1 MADDEICEMC
11 VGPLEPPIHTREDGS
26 RICQLCHEGLPK
38 KSNDRALDT
47 GWSVAKGMFENPGG
61 FGADEC
67 NLCGEKGG
75 EENPLYESKQGN
87 SYCKGCYSQRGRIE

>member
-1 MADDEICEMC
+1 MAKCPKCGKPQKEDTDGDE
-11 VGPLEPPIHTREDGS
+11 RY
-26 RICQLCHEGLPK
+26 CQGHSPFD
-38 KSNDRALDT
+38 KSNDRAFHT
-47 GWSVAKGMFENPGG
+47 GWSVVKGMFENPGG

-67 NLCGEKGG
+67 NICGKKGG